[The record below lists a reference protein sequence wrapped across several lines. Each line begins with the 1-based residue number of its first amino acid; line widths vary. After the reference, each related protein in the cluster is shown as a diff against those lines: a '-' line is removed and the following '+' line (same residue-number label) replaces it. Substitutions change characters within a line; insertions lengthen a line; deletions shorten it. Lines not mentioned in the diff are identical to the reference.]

1 MNEQPDS
8 TKSEPPMPS
17 KEPGAH
23 HELADQTI
31 GRGFQF
37 LSLSAIIFA
46 AGAIT
51 FLLPR
56 EEMVTLR
63 SEDPQVSI
71 SMDGVERQVSQLSKS
86 PRLSFDHGL
95 SVRSLASVSGVDD
108 TQVDRLLARHSGGM
122 VLVRTQNEP
131 TELLTLTAWP
141 GGLLRRWTLDSDGL
155 VEKSLATE
163 EGMPAQAWTAL
174 ATVDVNSDGY
184 TDLITG
190 GLGGV
195 GCWLKNP
202 ASQAFTWQADA
213 CGLVVDGDA
222 WVSSIETLD
231 VNDDGVSDIWL
242 NLMSRRGDG
251 WVGKPNALWLSSNG
265 AYVRGADFL
274 KTSPPSHAS
283 YSSSLLDLDRDG
295 VSEIIVSNLDGPIEI
310 WRQMRGFPL
319 VESREYFGIEAV
331 ALPQTAAL
339 TGAIRGRPFL
349 ALNAVDGP
357 LTYEF
362 VEPNIAQKTDA
373 FQGLSVKLNS
383 IARWFWWDHDLDGS
397 PDIVLEHPT
406 CIDGELSRLCGEI
419 NLLRNVGKEKL
430 SRFVL
435 HPTPV
440 FPDVPTSHAQ
450 FATDVDADGDL
461 DFIVMDFDGGLRLL
475 LNDTPAQYYSLGF
488 SFSDRWAGASMKVSL
503 SDGTEHYEVVQSSN
517 GTRYNHGLWRR
528 FGLREG
534 IFIDRVEIRHPRL
547 GRRDLLGPQ
556 PRQGWAYID

>member
-1 MNEQPDS
+1 MTSWLPYVRRGRKVAL
-8 TKSEPPMPS
+8 TKD
-17 KEPGAH
+17 A
-23 HELADQTI
+23 
-31 GRGFQF
+31 
-37 LSLSAIIFA
+37 
-46 AGAIT
+46 
-51 FLLPR
+51 
-56 EEMVTLR
+56 
-63 SEDPQVSI
+63 
-71 SMDGVERQVSQLSKS
+71 VERQVSQLSKS
-86 PRLSFDHGL
+86 PRLSADDGL
-95 SVRSLASVSGVDD
+95 SVRPLASVTDVVDTSRSPSLTSQRWHGVNS
-108 TQVDRLLARHSGGM
+108 HK
-122 VLVRTQNEP
+122 NELS
-131 TELLTLTAWP
+131 ELLTLTAWP
-141 GGLLRRWTLDSDGL
+141 SGRLGRWALDSDGL

-190 GLGGV
+190 GLGEV

-295 VSEIIVSNLDGPIEI
+295 VSEIIVSNLDGPVEI

-362 VEPNIAQKTDA
+362 VAANNAQ
-373 FQGLSVKLNS
+373 
-383 IARWFWWDHDLDGS
+383 R
-397 PDIVLEHPT
+397 
-406 CIDGELSRLCGEI
+406 
-419 NLLRNVGKEKL
+419 
-430 SRFVL
+430 
-435 HPTPV
+435 
-440 FPDVPTSHAQ
+440 
-450 FATDVDADGDL
+450 
-461 DFIVMDFDGGLRLL
+461 
-475 LNDTPAQYYSLGF
+475 
-488 SFSDRWAGASMKVSL
+488 
-503 SDGTEHYEVVQSSN
+503 
-517 GTRYNHGLWRR
+517 
-528 FGLREG
+528 
-534 IFIDRVEIRHPRL
+534 
-547 GRRDLLGPQ
+547 
-556 PRQGWAYID
+556 